1 MEKKYSRMVQINKV
15 ANRRKVDK
23 AIYEIDRLS
32 KVDEKVTVAIL
43 SVQTG
48 FSRGFFYQNRC
59 VRERLNKVFQKQ
71 GEKGLISKRV
81 ELKIGKLEAEK
92 IILNEQYEEV
102 KKENE
107 KLKREND
114 ELRRMRQKARFCVV
128 VQSQKFRLNLL

>member
-1 MEKKYSRMVQINKV
+1 MDMEKNYSRMVQINKV
-15 ANRRKVDK
+15 VNRRKVNK
-23 AIYEIDRLS
+23 AIHEIDRLS

-48 FSRGFFYQNRC
+48 FSRGFFYQNKC
-59 VRERLNKVFQKQ
+59 VRERLNKVFQQ
-71 GEKGLISKRV
+71 QDEKRLISKRV

-114 ELRRMRQKARFCVV
+114 ELRRMVRQAEWD
-128 VQSQKFRLNLL
+128 SYLE